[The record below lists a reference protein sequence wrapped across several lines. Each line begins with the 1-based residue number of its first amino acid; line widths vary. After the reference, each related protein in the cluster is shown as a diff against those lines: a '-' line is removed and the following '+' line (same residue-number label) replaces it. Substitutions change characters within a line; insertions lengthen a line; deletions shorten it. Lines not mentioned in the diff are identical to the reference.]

1 MSTCTNSEL
10 GSAQLPD
17 LAAELLRRQDEDQRA
32 RNVLMSFF
40 RQVKDHQQVQ
50 ASPDER
56 HATDKVVRIDQDN
69 TQWLKN
75 IVDRH
80 GWPGQSLAG
89 QQGAAA
95 AWLLVQHADRDP
107 SFQRRCLDLMTAMSP
122 GEVEPQHIAYLT
134 DRVLLAEGAPQLYG
148 TQLQQA
154 HGVYQPCYQADPQG
168 VDQRRAAMGLPPL
181 ADYLQNFLDEA

>member
-1 MSTCTNSEL
+1 MSTCANGEI
-10 GSAQLPD
+10 GPAELPD

-32 RNVLMSFF
+32 RKALVPCF
-40 RQVKDHQQVQ
+40 RQAKDRQQVQ
-50 ASPDER
+50 ASPNE
-56 HATDKVVRIDQDN
+56 HQATDEVVRIDQDN

-75 IVDRH
+75 IVERH

-95 AWLLVQHADRDP
+95 AWLLVQHADHDP
-107 SFQRRCLDLMTAMSP
+107 NFRRRCLDLMTAMPP
-122 GEVEPQHIAYLT
+122 GEVVPQHIAYLT

-154 HGVYQPCYQADPQG
+154 HGVYQPCHQADPQG
-168 VDQRRAAMGLPPL
+168 VDQRRAAVGLQPL
-181 ADYLQNFLDEA
+181 ADYLRNFRDDA